1 MSFQCGIVGLPNVG
15 KSTLFNAL
23 TESGIPAE
31 NYPFCTIEPHIGIV
45 ELPDA
50 RLKDLARIYNP
61 EKVTP
66 ATVEFIDI
74 AGLVKGASK
83 GEGLGNQFLGQ
94 IRQTSAI
101 LHVVRCFDDKNI
113 THVDGSI
120 DPVRDVETIETEL
133 LLADIFTLEKRK
145 HKVEKLA
152 RSGGK
157 RAKNSL
163 YILDLLLEHCSNGN
177 AARLVKVDEEY
188 NEFKKSLQLLTEKPV
203 LYIANTDEAETM
215 EGKTGEH
222 VRSLEEY
229 ALKESNVVISLCSS
243 IEQEIA
249 LLEEEEKP
257 IFLQE
262 YGLSEPGLNRVIRSS
277 FQLLNL
283 QNFFTCGEK
292 EVKSW
297 TISKGSTAPQAAGNI
312 HSDFERGFIKADTFH
327 FSELIENGS
336 EKALKELGLIRQEG
350 RDYIVNDGDCIFFKF
365 NV

>member
-133 LLADIFTLEKRK
+133 LLADILTLEKRK

-152 RSGGK
+152 RSGEKG
-157 RAKNSL
+157 AKNSL

-203 LYIANTDEAETM
+203 LYIANSDEAETM

-229 ALKESNVVISLCSS
+229 ALKEDNVVISLCSS

>member
-1 MSFQCGIVGLPNVG
+1 M
-15 KSTLFNAL
+15 
-23 TESGIPAE
+23 
-31 NYPFCTIEPHIGIV
+31 
-45 ELPDA
+45 
-50 RLKDLARIYNP
+50 
-61 EKVTP
+61 
-66 ATVEFIDI
+66 
-74 AGLVKGASK
+74 
-83 GEGLGNQFLGQ
+83 
-94 IRQTSAI
+94 
-101 LHVVRCFDDKNI
+101 
-113 THVDGSI
+113 
-120 DPVRDVETIETEL
+120 
-133 LLADIFTLEKRK
+133 
-145 HKVEKLA
+145 
-152 RSGGK
+152 
-157 RAKNSL
+157 
-163 YILDLLLEHCSNGN
+163 
-177 AARLVKVDEEY
+177 VKVDEEY
-188 NEFKKSLQLLTEKPV
+188 NEFKRSLQLLTEKPV

-229 ALKESNVVISLCSS
+229 ALKENNVVISLCSS

-283 QNFFTCGEK
+283 QNFFTCGEE

>member
-101 LHVVRCFDDKNI
+101 LHVVRCFEDKNI

-203 LYIANTDEAETM
+203 LYIANTDEAETI

-222 VRSLEEY
+222 VRSLEKY
-229 ALKESNVVISLCSS
+229 ALKENNVVISLCSS

-365 NV
+365 NI

>member
-45 ELPDA
+45 ELPDV
-50 RLKDLARIYNP
+50 RLKDLARIYSP

-133 LLADIFTLEKRK
+133 LLADILTLEKRK
-145 HKVEKLA
+145 HKIEKLA
-152 RSGGK
+152 RSGDK
-157 RAKNSL
+157 EAKNSL
-163 YILDLLLEHCSNGN
+163 YILDLLLEHCSDGN
-177 AARLVKVDEEY
+177 AARLLAIDEES
-188 NEFKKSLQLLTEKPV
+188 NKFKKSLQLLTEKPV
-203 LYIANTDEAETM
+203 LYIANTSEAEKM
-215 EGKTGEH
+215 EDNTGEY
-222 VRSLEEY
+222 VSCLLYTSPNPRDATLSRMP
-229 ALKESNVVISLCSS
+229 SS
-243 IEQEIA
+243 A
-249 LLEEEEKP
+249 
-257 IFLQE
+257 
-262 YGLSEPGLNRVIRSS
+262 
-277 FQLLNL
+277 
-283 QNFFTCGEK
+283 
-292 EVKSW
+292 
-297 TISKGSTAPQAAGNI
+297 
-312 HSDFERGFIKADTFH
+312 
-327 FSELIENGS
+327 
-336 EKALKELGLIRQEG
+336 
-350 RDYIVNDGDCIFFKF
+350 
-365 NV
+365 

>member
-133 LLADIFTLEKRK
+133 LLADILTLEKRK

-152 RSGGK
+152 RSGEKG
-157 RAKNSL
+157 AKNSL

-203 LYIANTDEAETM
+203 LYIANTDEAETI

-229 ALKESNVVISLCSS
+229 ALKENNVVISLCSS

-257 IFLQE
+257 MFLQE

-277 FQLLNL
+277 FELLNL

>member
-1 MSFQCGIVGLPNVG
+1 MSLRIGIVGLPNVG

-23 TESGIPAE
+23 TKSGIEAE

-50 RLKDLARIYNP
+50 RLKNLARIYNP

-101 LHVVRCFDDKNI
+101 LHVVRCFDNKNI

-133 LLADIFTLEKRK
+133 LLADILTLEKRK

-152 RSGGK
+152 RSGEK
-157 RAKNSL
+157 EAKNSL

-203 LYIANTDEAETM
+203 LYIANTDEAETI
-215 EGKTGEH
+215 EGKTG
-222 VRSLEEY
+222 
-229 ALKESNVVISLCSS
+229 
-243 IEQEIA
+243 
-249 LLEEEEKP
+249 
-257 IFLQE
+257 
-262 YGLSEPGLNRVIRSS
+262 
-277 FQLLNL
+277 
-283 QNFFTCGEK
+283 
-292 EVKSW
+292 
-297 TISKGSTAPQAAGNI
+297 
-312 HSDFERGFIKADTFH
+312 
-327 FSELIENGS
+327 
-336 EKALKELGLIRQEG
+336 
-350 RDYIVNDGDCIFFKF
+350 
-365 NV
+365 

>member
-1 MSFQCGIVGLPNVG
+1 M
-15 KSTLFNAL
+15 
-23 TESGIPAE
+23 
-31 NYPFCTIEPHIGIV
+31 
-45 ELPDA
+45 
-50 RLKDLARIYNP
+50 KDLARIYNP

-133 LLADIFTLEKRK
+133 LLADILTLEKRK

-152 RSGGK
+152 RSGEKG
-157 RAKNSL
+157 AKNSL

-203 LYIANTDEAETM
+203 LYIANTDEAETI

-229 ALKESNVVISLCSS
+229 ALKENNVVISLCSS

>member
-152 RSGGK
+152 RSGEKG
-157 RAKNSL
+157 AKNSL

-188 NEFKKSLQLLTEKPV
+188 NKFKKSLQLLTEKPV

-229 ALKESNVVISLCSS
+229 ALKENNVVISLCSS

>member
-1 MSFQCGIVGLPNVG
+1 MPFQCGIVGLPNVG

-133 LLADIFTLEKRK
+133 LLADILTLEKRK

-152 RSGGK
+152 RSGEKG
-157 RAKNSL
+157 AKNSL

-203 LYIANTDEAETM
+203 LYIANTDEAETI

-229 ALKESNVVISLCSS
+229 ALKENNVVISLCSS

-277 FQLLNL
+277 FELLNL

>member
-50 RLKDLARIYNP
+50 RLKNLARIYNP

-133 LLADIFTLEKRK
+133 LLADILTLEKRK

-152 RSGGK
+152 RSGEK
-157 RAKNSL
+157 EAKNSL

-203 LYIANTDEAETM
+203 LYIANTDEAETV
-215 EGKTGEH
+215 EGKSGEH
-222 VRSLEEY
+222 LRSLEEY
-229 ALKESNVVISLCSS
+229 ALKENNVVISLCSS

-249 LLEEEEKP
+249 LLEEKEKP
-257 IFLQE
+257 LFLQE

-277 FQLLNL
+277 FELLDL

-292 EVKSW
+292 EVRSW

>member
-133 LLADIFTLEKRK
+133 LLADILTLEKRK

-152 RSGGK
+152 RSGEKG
-157 RAKNSL
+157 AKNSL

-177 AARLVKVDEEY
+177 AARLVKVDEGY

-229 ALKESNVVISLCSS
+229 ALKDNHVVISLCSS

>member
-133 LLADIFTLEKRK
+133 LLADILTLEKRK

-152 RSGGK
+152 RSGEK
-157 RAKNSL
+157 EAKDSL
-163 YILDLLLEHCSNGN
+163 YILDLLLEHCSDGN
-177 AARLVKVDEEY
+177 AARLLKIDEEY
-188 NEFKKSLQLLTEKPV
+188 IEFKRFPKVAKTQHRRRRAAFSLSFTKRTRARQR
-203 LYIANTDEAETM
+203 EAE
-215 EGKTGEH
+215 ES
-222 VRSLEEY
+222 VWNRRSVVFL
-229 ALKESNVVISLCSS
+229 LFLLVVVI
-243 IEQEIA
+243 
-249 LLEEEEKP
+249 
-257 IFLQE
+257 
-262 YGLSEPGLNRVIRSS
+262 
-277 FQLLNL
+277 
-283 QNFFTCGEK
+283 
-292 EVKSW
+292 
-297 TISKGSTAPQAAGNI
+297 
-312 HSDFERGFIKADTFH
+312 
-327 FSELIENGS
+327 
-336 EKALKELGLIRQEG
+336 
-350 RDYIVNDGDCIFFKF
+350 
-365 NV
+365 

>member
-15 KSTLFNAL
+15 KSTLFNSL

-45 ELPDA
+45 ELPDI
-50 RLKDLARIYNP
+50 RLKNLASIYKP

-66 ATVEFIDI
+66 AKVEFIDI
-74 AGLVKGASK
+74 AGLVKGASE

-101 LHVVRCFDDKNI
+101 LHVVRCFDDNSI

-120 DPVRDVETIETEL
+120 DPIRDVETIETEL
-133 LLADIFTLEKRK
+133 LLADISTLEKRK
-145 HKVEKLA
+145 QKVEKLV
-152 RSGGK
+152 RSGDK
-157 RAKNSL
+157 EAESSL
-163 YILDLLLEHCSNGN
+163 HILDLLLEHCSIGN
-177 AARLVKVDEEY
+177 AARLVKLNEED
-188 NEFKKSLQLLTEKPV
+188 NKFKKSLQLLTEKPV
-203 LYIANTDEAETM
+203 LYIANTSEAEIL
-215 EGKTGEH
+215 EGKPGEH
-222 VRSLEEY
+222 VRSLQEH
-229 ALKESNVVISLCSS
+229 ALKENNVVISLCSS

-249 LLEEEEKP
+249 LLDEEEKP

-262 YGLSEPGLNRVIRSS
+262 YGLSEPILNRVIRSS
-277 FQLLNL
+277 FELLDL

-327 FSELIENGS
+327 SSELIENGS

-350 RDYIVNDGDCIFFKF
+350 RDYVVKDGDCMFFKF

>member
-45 ELPDA
+45 ELPDV
-50 RLKDLARIYNP
+50 RLKDLARIYSP

-133 LLADIFTLEKRK
+133 LLADIMTLEKRK

-152 RSGGK
+152 RSGDK
-157 RAKNSL
+157 EAKDSL
-163 YILDLLLEHCSNGN
+163 YILDLLLEHCSDGN
-177 AARLVKVDEEY
+177 AARLLTIDKEH
-188 NEFKKSLQLLTEKPV
+188 NEFKRSLQLLTEKPV
-203 LYIANTDEAETM
+203 LYIANTSEAETM
-215 EGKTGEH
+215 EDNTGEY
-222 VRSLEEY
+222 VRSLKEY
-229 ALKESNVVISLCSS
+229 ALKENNIVISLCSS

-249 LLEEEEKP
+249 LLKEEEKP

-262 YGLSEPGLNRVIRSS
+262 YGLSEPGLNKVIRTS
-277 FQLLNL
+277 FELLGL

-327 FSELIENGS
+327 YSELIENGS

-350 RDYIVNDGDCIFFKF
+350 KDYIVNDGDCIFFKF

>member
-45 ELPDA
+45 ELPDV
-50 RLKDLARIYNP
+50 RLKDLARIYSP

-133 LLADIFTLEKRK
+133 LLADIMTLEKRK

-152 RSGGK
+152 RSGDK
-157 RAKNSL
+157 EAKDSL
-163 YILDLLLEHCSNGN
+163 YILDLLLEHCSDGN
-177 AARLVKVDEEY
+177 AARLLTIDKEH
-188 NEFKKSLQLLTEKPV
+188 NEFKRSLQLLTEKPV
-203 LYIANTDEAETM
+203 LYIANTSEAETM
-215 EGKTGEH
+215 ENNTGEH

-229 ALKESNVVISLCSS
+229 ALKENNIVISLCSS

-249 LLEEEEKP
+249 LLKEEEKP

-262 YGLSEPGLNRVIRSS
+262 YGLSEPGLNKVIRSS
-277 FQLLNL
+277 FELLGL

-292 EVKSW
+292 EVKV
-297 TISKGSTAPQAAGNI
+297 
-312 HSDFERGFIKADTFH
+312 
-327 FSELIENGS
+327 L
-336 EKALKELGLIRQEG
+336 
-350 RDYIVNDGDCIFFKF
+350 DYIKRIYRSSSSRKHPF
-365 NV
+365 

>member
-45 ELPDA
+45 ELPDV
-50 RLKDLARIYNP
+50 RLKDLARIYSP
-61 EKVTP
+61 ERVTP

-94 IRQTSAI
+94 IRQPSAI

-120 DPVRDVETIETEL
+120 DPVRDVETIKTEL
-133 LLADIFTLEKRK
+133 LLADILTLEKRK

-152 RSGGK
+152 RSGDK
-157 RAKNSL
+157 EAKDSL
-163 YILDLLLEHCSNGN
+163 YILDLLLEHCSDGN
-177 AARLVKVDEEY
+177 AARLLKIDEEY
-188 NEFKKSLQLLTEKPV
+188 NELKKSLHLLTEKPV
-203 LYIANTDEAETM
+203 LYIANTSEAETM
-215 EGKTGEH
+215 EDNTGEH
-222 VRSLEEY
+222 IKSLEEY
-229 ALKESNVVISLCSS
+229 ALKKSNIVISLCSS

-249 LLEEEEKP
+249 LLDEEEKP

-262 YGLSEPGLNRVIRSS
+262 YGLSEPGLNKVIRSS
-277 FQLLNL
+277 FELLGL

-327 FSELIENGS
+327 YSELIENAS

-350 RDYIVNDGDCIFFKF
+350 KDYIVKDGDCIFFKF

>member
-133 LLADIFTLEKRK
+133 LLADILTLEKRK

-152 RSGGK
+152 RSGEKG
-157 RAKNSL
+157 AKNSL

-229 ALKESNVVISLCSS
+229 ALKENNVVISLCSS

-257 IFLQE
+257 MFLQE

>member
-50 RLKDLARIYNP
+50 RLKNLARIYNP
-61 EKVTP
+61 EKVTQ

-133 LLADIFTLEKRK
+133 LLADILTLEKRK

-152 RSGGK
+152 RSGEKG
-157 RAKNSL
+157 AKNSL

-203 LYIANTDEAETM
+203 LYIANSDEAETM

-229 ALKESNVVISLCSS
+229 ALKEDNVVISLCSS

-277 FQLLNL
+277 FELLDL